1 MKKIFLIVFIIGMAG
16 CKAKPDFKSVKKGM
30 KSTEVISLMGVP
42 SRRQIMG
49 EAQWWIYNDSAQHL
63 VVIDHDT
70 VANCMTQKEAMQIMS
85 DALKKFDSL
94 NKK

>member
-1 MKKIFLIVFIIGMAG
+1 VKKILVIVFIVGMAG
-16 CKAKPDFKSVKKGM
+16 CKGKPDFTSIKKGM
-30 KSTEVISLMGVP
+30 KSADVVSMVGVP
-42 SRRQIMG
+42 LRRQTMG
-49 EAQWWIYNDSAQHL
+49 EAQWWLYNDSGQHL
-63 VVIDHDT
+63 VVIEHDT